1 MKNFSSILE
10 VNEVTKIFKIF
21 NDHQKNCIFAVGGC
35 IRDIFLDK
43 TITDIDFATSLEPD
57 EITELLNSNNISF
70 LDIGIDFGTVT
81 AIIND
86 KKFEIT
92 TFRKDTEADGRHTK
106 VLYSK
111 SIDEDVLR
119 RDFTINAMYLGGNG
133 DLFDPL
139 EGQKDIEGRNVR
151 FIGNPDKRIKE
162 DYLRIL
168 RYFRFLALLDKSEPD
183 EAIIEIIKSNTDGL
197 SVVSKERRWDELRAI
212 LNLPNPSIAI
222 SSMSKIGLMDKYFNR
237 TNINDAFS
245 NLLEIE
251 SRIGINPNPILRL
264 SLLASNSLENAND
277 FIKDLPLSKSD
288 SVELLK
294 LCNINKK
301 VVSYISMKEV
311 RYLLYSLGRDEFQK
325 QILIKWAV
333 DTKNKNEVNWR
344 SLYEVSQSWTKPIFD
359 ISARDVINMGISQGP
374 IVGEILKDVEDWW
387 AENDFI
393 DDKFSLIERLKAI
406 VQSKK

>member
-1 MKNFSSILE
+1 MEKFSSILE
-10 VNEVTKIFKIF
+10 VNEVTKIFKVF

-35 IRDIFLDK
+35 IRDIFLEK

-57 EITELLNSNNISF
+57 EIIELLNSNNISF
-70 LDIGIDFGTVT
+70 LDIGIDFGTIT

-212 LNLPNPSIAI
+212 LNLPNPSIAK
-222 SSMSKIGLMDKYFNR
+222 SYMSKIGLMDKYFNR

-251 SRIGINPNPILRL
+251 NRIGINPNPILRL

-325 QILIKWAV
+325 QILIRWAV

-359 ISARDVINMGISQGP
+359 ISARDVINMGISQGT

>member
-1 MKNFSSILE
+1 MKKFSSILE

-57 EITELLNSNNISF
+57 EITELLNRNNISF

-106 VLYSK
+106 VLYSR

-168 RYFRFLALLDKSEPD
+168 RYFRFLALLDKSESD
-183 EAIIEIIKSNTDGL
+183 EAIIEIIKSNIDGL

-245 NLLEIE
+245 NLIEIE

-264 SLLASNSLENAND
+264 SLLANNSLENAND

>member
-10 VNEVTKIFKIF
+10 VNEVTKLFKIF
-21 NDHQKNCIFAVGGC
+21 NDHQKNCIFVVGGC
-35 IRDIFLDK
+35 IRDIFLEK
-43 TITDIDFATSLEPD
+43 KITDIDFATSLEPD
-57 EITELLNSNNISF
+57 EIIELLDSNNISF

-92 TFRKDTEADGRHTK
+92 TFRKDTEADGRHAK

-168 RYFRFLALLDKSEPD
+168 RYFRFLALLDVSEPD

-197 SVVSKERRWDELRAI
+197 SIVSKERQWDELRAI

-222 SSMSKIGLMDKYFNR
+222 SLMSKIGLMDKYFNR

-264 SLLASNSLENAND
+264 SLLANNSLENAND
-277 FIKDLPLSKSD
+277 LIKDLPLSKSD
-288 SVELLK
+288 SVGLLK

-333 DTKNKNEVNWR
+333 DTKNKNEVHWR
-344 SLYEVSQSWTKPIFD
+344 SLYEVSQSWTKPTFD
-359 ISARDVINMGISQGP
+359 ISARDVTNMGISQGP
-374 IVGEILKDVEDWW
+374 IVGEILKEVEDWW

-393 DDKFSLIERLKAI
+393 NDKFSLIERLKAI

>member
-1 MKNFSSILE
+1 M
-10 VNEVTKIFKIF
+10 
-21 NDHQKNCIFAVGGC
+21 
-35 IRDIFLDK
+35 
-43 TITDIDFATSLEPD
+43 
-57 EITELLNSNNISF
+57 
-70 LDIGIDFGTVT
+70 
-81 AIIND
+81 
-86 KKFEIT
+86 
-92 TFRKDTEADGRHTK
+92 
-106 VLYSK
+106 LYSK

-168 RYFRFLALLDKSEPD
+168 RYFRFLALLDVSEPD

-197 SVVSKERRWDELRAI
+197 SIVSKERQWDELRAI

-222 SSMSKIGLMDKYFNR
+222 SLMSKIGLMDKYFNR

-264 SLLASNSLENAND
+264 SLLANNSLENAND
-277 FIKDLPLSKSD
+277 LIKDLPLSKSD
-288 SVELLK
+288 SVGLLK

-333 DTKNKNEVNWR
+333 DTKNKNEVHWR
-344 SLYEVSQSWTKPIFD
+344 SLYEVSQSWTKPTFD
-359 ISARDVINMGISQGP
+359 ISARDVTNMGISQGP
-374 IVGEILKDVEDWW
+374 IVGEILKEVEDWW

-393 DDKFSLIERLKAI
+393 NDKFSLIERLKAI

>member
-1 MKNFSSILE
+1 
-10 VNEVTKIFKIF
+10 
-21 NDHQKNCIFAVGGC
+21 
-35 IRDIFLDK
+35 
-43 TITDIDFATSLEPD
+43 
-57 EITELLNSNNISF
+57 
-70 LDIGIDFGTVT
+70 
-81 AIIND
+81 
-86 KKFEIT
+86 
-92 TFRKDTEADGRHTK
+92 
-106 VLYSK
+106 
-111 SIDEDVLR
+111 
-119 RDFTINAMYLGGNG
+119 
-133 DLFDPL
+133 
-139 EGQKDIEGRNVR
+139 
-151 FIGNPDKRIKE
+151 
-162 DYLRIL
+162 
-168 RYFRFLALLDKSEPD
+168 
-183 EAIIEIIKSNTDGL
+183 
-197 SVVSKERRWDELRAI
+197 
-212 LNLPNPSIAI
+212 
-222 SSMSKIGLMDKYFNR
+222 MSKIGLMDKYFNR

-264 SLLASNSLENAND
+264 SLLANNSLENAND

>member
-10 VNEVTKIFKIF
+10 VNEVTKLFKIF
-21 NDHQKNCIFAVGGC
+21 NDHQKNCIFVVGGC
-35 IRDIFLDK
+35 IRDIFLEK
-43 TITDIDFATSLEPD
+43 KITDIDFATSLEPD
-57 EITELLNSNNISF
+57 EIIELLDSNNISF
-70 LDIGIDFGTVT
+70 FDIGIDFGTVT

-92 TFRKDTEADGRHTK
+92 TFRKDTEADGRHAK

-168 RYFRFLALLDKSEPD
+168 RYFRFLALLDESKPD
-183 EAIIEIIKSNTDGL
+183 EAIIEIIKSNIDGL
-197 SVVSKERRWDELRAI
+197 SIVSKERQWDELRAI
-212 LNLPNPSIAI
+212 LNLPNPDTAI

-251 SRIGINPNPILRL
+251 RRIGINPNPILRL
-264 SLLASNSLENAND
+264 SLLANNSLENAND

-301 VVSYISMKEV
+301 IVSYVSMKEV

>member
-10 VNEVTKIFKIF
+10 VNEVTKIFKVF

-35 IRDIFLDK
+35 IRDIFLEK

-57 EITELLNSNNISF
+57 EIIELLNSNNISF
-70 LDIGIDFGTVT
+70 LDIGIDFGTIT

-92 TFRKDTEADGRHTK
+92 TFRKDTETDGRHTK

-168 RYFRFLALLDKSEPD
+168 RYFRFLALLDESEPD
-183 EAIIEIIKSNTDGL
+183 EAIIEIIKSNIDGL
-197 SVVSKERRWDELRAI
+197 SVVSKERRWDELKAI

-222 SSMSKIGLMDKYFNR
+222 SSMSKIGLMDKYFNC
-237 TNINDAFS
+237 TNINAAFS

-325 QILIKWAV
+325 QILVRWAV

>member
-1 MKNFSSILE
+1 MKKFSSILE

-57 EITELLNSNNISF
+57 EITELLNRNNISF

-151 FIGNPDKRIKE
+151 FIGNPDERIKE

-168 RYFRFLALLDKSEPD
+168 RYFRFLALLDKSESD
-183 EAIIEIIKSNTDGL
+183 EAIIEIIKSNIDGL